1 MSRSWFP
8 LSAVE
13 CLGDAVC
20 HGDHLVVMVVAVQPQ
35 GAGQRLGVVPLA
47 GQVLATQ
54 DERLLEGVGCDG
66 LQPA

>member
-1 MSRSWFP
+1 MSRSWFS

-13 CLGDAVC
+13 CLGDAVG

-35 GAGQRLGVVPLA
+35 GAGQRFGVVPLA
-47 GQVLATQ
+47 WQVLATQ
-54 DERLLEGVGCDG
+54 CQRLLERVGRDS

>member
-1 MSRSWFP
+1 MSRSWFS

-13 CLGDAVC
+13 CLGDAVG

-35 GAGQRLGVVPLA
+35 STGQRLGVVPLTW
-47 GQVLATQ
+47 QVLATKRQ
-54 DERLLEGVGCDG
+54 RLLKGVGRDG

>member
-1 MSRSWFP
+1 MSRSWFS

-13 CLGDAVC
+13 CLGDAVG

-35 GAGQRLGVVPLA
+35 GAGQCLGVIPFTW
-47 GQVLATQ
+47 QVLATQ
-54 DERLLEGVGCDG
+54 DERLLKGVSRDG